1 MITLYKIL
9 SYILLPIAALLGLFS
24 LMFLMAALSS
34 PAALLPVFT
43 MVATVIYVFT
53 SFSFLQKAIVQQ
65 QAVKARLRDWI
76 RVNAFV
82 ALFVAISSL
91 MQGVTLLANPA
102 MMKEALEQAN
112 SMMKQMNQPV
122 TYDLMAMM
130 RGVLYFI
137 IGFAAVL
144 LTHIFISFQFLK
156 KYKEYFVG

>member
-9 SYILLPIAALLGLFS
+9 SYILLPIAALLGLFTF
-24 LMFLMAALSS
+24 MFLFVALGS

-43 MVATVIYVFT
+43 MAATVIYVFT

-82 ALFVAISSL
+82 AMFVAISSL

-102 MMKEALEQAN
+102 IMKEALEQAN
-112 SMMKQMNQPV
+112 GMMKQMNQPV

-130 RGVLYFI
+130 RGILYFI
-137 IGFAAVL
+137 IAFAAVL
-144 LTHIFISFQFLK
+144 LTHIMISFQLIK
-156 KYKEYFVG
+156 KYREYFAL

>member
-1 MITLYKIL
+1 
-9 SYILLPIAALLGLFS
+9 
-24 LMFLMAALSS
+24 MAALSS

-102 MMKEALEQAN
+102 IMKEALEQAN

-144 LTHIFISFQFLK
+144 LTHIFISFQLLK